1 MSDETPRQRIDRE
14 DNATPEVVPMHHP
27 IMRELDEPSD
37 GFEPT
42 PVWLMLFYFALI
54 GWGGW
59 YLAMNSG
66 DFLPGVLTDEM
77 MKPGAGL
84 AAQAAP
90 KPVDPMVLGKRIYN
104 NCVTCHQADG
114 EGVEG
119 AFPPLARSEWV
130 LGDEDAL
137 ARILLHGL
145 EGPITVLGKP
155 YNSEMPAWQQLKDEQ
170 IAAVLTYIR
179 ASWGN
184 NAPAVAPETVAR
196 VREAAGRRTQ
206 SWTAAELRALAP
218 AP

>member
-1 MSDETPRQRIDRE
+1 MSEDTPRQRIERE
-14 DNATPEVVPMHHP
+14 ENATPGVIPMHHP
-27 IMRELDEPSD
+27 IMREMAEPSD

-42 PVWLMLFYFALI
+42 PVWLMLVYFALI

-66 DFLPGVLTDEM
+66 DFLAGVLTDEM
-77 MKPGAGL
+77 MKPGAAT
-84 AAQAAP
+84 AARPKP

-130 LGDEDAL
+130 LGDEDTL

-145 EGPITVLGKP
+145 QGPVTVLGKP
-155 YNSEMPAWQQLKDEQ
+155 YNSEMPAWEQLKDLQ

-184 NAPAVAPETVAR
+184 SAPAVAPETVAR
-196 VREAAGRRTQ
+196 VREATGRRTQ
-206 SWTAAELRALAP
+206 HWTAAELSALAS

>member
-1 MSDETPRQRIDRE
+1 MNEDSPRQRMDRE
-14 DNATPEVVPMHHP
+14 ESATPGVIPLHHP
-27 IMRELDEPSD
+27 IMREMAEPTD

-42 PVWLMLFYFALI
+42 PVWLMLVYFALI

-66 DFLPGVLTDEM
+66 DFLAGVLTDDM
-77 MKPGAGL
+77 MKPGASL
-84 AAQAAP
+84 ASRPEP

-104 NCVTCHQADG
+104 NCVACHQDDG

-130 LGDEDAL
+130 LGDEDTL
-137 ARILLHGL
+137 SRILLHGL
-145 EGPITVLGKP
+145 DGPITVLGNL
-155 YNSEMPAWQQLKDEQ
+155 YNSEMPAWGQLKDEQ

-184 NAPAVAPETVAR
+184 DAPAVAPETVAR
-196 VREAAGRRTQ
+196 VRAASGDRTRH
-206 SWTAAELRALAP
+206 WTAAELSALAA